1 MNKDNESIEKE
12 QKASK
17 KTYNMNDLLEV
28 TKDIFRSDDIGKKLP
43 DSAIEKLAKL
53 LAKTAIKGD
62 L

>member
-1 MNKDNESIEKE
+1 MNKQAEVPGKDEK
-12 QKASK
+12 SPK
-17 KTYNMNDLLEV
+17 KTYNMNDLMEA
-28 TKDIFRSDDIGKKLP
+28 TKDIFKSDNIGKKLP